1 MPLVFD
7 LKVFPQSGRQQLLLD
22 KSGIL
27 KCYISSA
34 PEDGKANREI
44 IEFLAKLLDLKK
56 QDIEIIGGLI
66 SRKKRLMINTLLT
79 YEEFLI
85 KAGLES
91 QKTIFR

>member
-7 LKVFPQSGRQQLLLD
+7 LKVFPQSGRQKLILD

-27 KCYISSA
+27 KCYILAA

-66 SRKKRLMINTLLT
+66 SRKKRLMIQASLT
-79 YEEFLI
+79 YEQFLS
-85 KAGLES
+85 KVGLEV
-91 QKTIFR
+91 QGNVF

>member
-7 LKVFPQSGRQQLLLD
+7 LKVFPQSGRQKLILD

-27 KCYISSA
+27 KCYILAA

-66 SRKKRLMINTLLT
+66 SRKKRLMIQASLT
-79 YEEFLI
+79 Y
-85 KAGLES
+85 
-91 QKTIFR
+91 

>member
-1 MPLVFD
+1 MALVFD
-7 LKVFPQSGRQQLLLD
+7 LKVFPQSGRQKLVLD

-44 IEFLAKLLDLKK
+44 IELLAKLLDLKK

-66 SRKKRLMINTLLT
+66 SRKKRLMIQGSLT
-79 YEEFLI
+79 YEQFLNKI
-85 KAGLES
+85 GLES
-91 QKTIFR
+91 QGKIF